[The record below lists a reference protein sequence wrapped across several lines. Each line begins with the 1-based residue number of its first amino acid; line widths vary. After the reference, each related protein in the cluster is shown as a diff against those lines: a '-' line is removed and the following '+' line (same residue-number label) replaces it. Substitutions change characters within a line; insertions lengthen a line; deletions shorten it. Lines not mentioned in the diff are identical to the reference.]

1 MTRHWQA
8 YHLNRMIQDC
18 LKNPPK
24 MGRLMGGDPAL
35 FDEYQVSDGER
46 AVLRQPTGAALRGLG
61 IHPILA
67 MIYMIPHDEPLRNK
81 LTISPEHLA
90 RMKELY

>member
-18 LKNPPK
+18 LKSPPQ
-24 MGRLMGGDPAL
+24 MRRLIGGDPAL
-35 FDEYQVSDGER
+35 FEQYRVSESER
-46 AVLRQPTGAALRGLG
+46 AVLRKPNGAALRGLG
-61 IHPILA
+61 IHPVLA

-81 LTISPEHLA
+81 LTISPEHLK
-90 RMKELY
+90 RMQELY

>member
-18 LKNPPK
+18 LKNPPQ
-24 MGRLMGGDPAL
+24 MGQLMSGAAEL
-35 FDEYQVSDGER
+35 FDRYQVTEAER
-46 AVLRQPTGAALRGLG
+46 AVFRKPTGAALRSLG

-81 LTISPEHLA
+81 LTISPEHLQ

>member
-1 MTRHWQA
+1 MTRHWKA

-18 LKNPPK
+18 LKNPEL
-24 MGRLMGGDPAL
+24 MGRLMGCDPAL
-35 FDEYQVSDGER
+35 FDRYELAESER
-46 AVLRQPTGAALRGLG
+46 AVFRKPTSAALRGLG

-67 MIYMIPHDEPLRNK
+67 MVYMIPHDEPLRNK
-81 LTISPEHLA
+81 LTISPEHLQ